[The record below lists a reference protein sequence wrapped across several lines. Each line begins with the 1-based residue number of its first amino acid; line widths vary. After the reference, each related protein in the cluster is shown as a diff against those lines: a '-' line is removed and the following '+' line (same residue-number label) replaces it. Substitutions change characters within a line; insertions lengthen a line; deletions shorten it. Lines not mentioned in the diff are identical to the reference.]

1 MIFLYCTYA
10 KNDEFN
16 LLINNI
22 MSDKDFTDNLEKCVR
37 ILTRDFVN
45 KKMHAIKFMSKI
57 VYEYGLKQFL
67 TSKNIFPLKEGTT
80 HFKFKIKDFVFEMD
94 VFLYPLE
101 NPKNPFKKYVQVTSL
116 TFDLERRN

>member
-1 MIFLYCTYA
+1 MYHNYA

-45 KKMHAIKFMSKI
+45 KKMHAIKFMSK
-57 VYEYGLKQFL
+57 
-67 TSKNIFPLKEGTT
+67 NIYK
-80 HFKFKIKDFVFEMD
+80 
-94 VFLYPLE
+94 
-101 NPKNPFKKYVQVTSL
+101 
-116 TFDLERRN
+116 

>member
-1 MIFLYCTYA
+1 MIFLYHNYA

-57 VYEYGLKQFL
+57 IYEYGLKQFL
-67 TSKNIFPLKEGTT
+67 TSEKIFPLREGTT
-80 HFKFKIKDFVFEMD
+80 HFKFKIKTFVFEMD

-101 NPKNPFKKYVQVTSL
+101 NLKKPFKKYIQVTSI
-116 TFDLERRN
+116 TFGLEERY

>member
-1 MIFLYCTYA
+1 MYCIYA

-22 MSDKDFTDNLEKCVR
+22 MNDKDFADNLEKCVR

-67 TSKNIFPLKEGTT
+67 TSKCVFPLKEGTT
-80 HFKFKIKDFVFEMD
+80 HFKFKIKTFVFEMD

-101 NPKNPFKKYVQVTSL
+101 NLEKPFKKYIQVTNL
-116 TFDLERRN
+116 TFGLERRN

>member
-1 MIFLYCTYA
+1 MIFLYHNYA

-45 KKMHAIKFMSKI
+45 KKCTLLNLCQKLFMNM
-57 VYEYGLKQFL
+57 G
-67 TSKNIFPLKEGTT
+67 
-80 HFKFKIKDFVFEMD
+80 
-94 VFLYPLE
+94 
-101 NPKNPFKKYVQVTSL
+101 
-116 TFDLERRN
+116 

>member
-1 MIFLYCTYA
+1 MYHNYA

-57 VYEYGLKQFL
+57 VYEYELKQFL
-67 TSKNIFPLKEGTT
+67 TSEKIFPLKEGTT

-101 NPKNPFKKYVQVTSL
+101 NLEKPFKKYIQVTNL
-116 TFDLERRN
+116 TFGLERRN